1 MTAIHTTILAAQA
14 ALLQAEVIR
23 LDEEL
28 SATRLESANRLAA
41 MRAALRAE
49 SDGEPEPLA
58 YIRDEIGDYPADRDR
73 HW

>member
-1 MTAIHTTILAAQA
+1 MTAIHINILAAQV

-23 LDEEL
+23 LGGDL
-28 SATRLESANRLAA
+28 SAARLQSANRLAA

-58 YIRDEIGDYPADRDR
+58 YIRDEIGDYPANWDG